1 MPILSVRKC
10 IILLVVAS
18 FVPLQVEAVYANSQ
32 YKRYM
37 DPRGR
42 FGFDYPATMT
52 VQQHNPD
59 HVSVFHPKASLR
71 ISVFVENRPPNST
84 AEVKPFLDAFKSQLS
99 KEHSSVKVLE
109 EGNLPGSKDKQGY
122 LICYYVDKKGSKYVQ
137 LVQYYVTKRRILQMV
152 ISDRPAGFKNLQTVI
167 RKIHHSLKINEPK
180 LN

>member
-1 MPILSVRKC
+1 M
-10 IILLVVAS
+10 ILLIAS
-18 FVPLQVEAVYANSQ
+18 SYAAFPVEATYAHSQ

-37 DPRGR
+37 DPAGR

-52 VQQHNPD
+52 VQQHSSD

-71 ISVFVENRPPNST
+71 ISVFIENRPPNS
-84 AEVKPFLDAFKSQLS
+84 AAKVQPFLDAFKSQLI
-99 KEHSSVKVLE
+99 KEHTSVKVLE

-152 ISDRPAGFKNLQTVI
+152 ISDRPTGFKNLQAVI

-180 LN
+180 LS